1 MLPNFTIVVCGAIL
15 TVMMLAVTGSGLVTP
30 ETRTRIGEM
39 PEVGRPML
47 QRMIPEQAGQA
58 QFAALD
64 LSRRAEEIGRLRDL
78 APPALVSEP
87 APAVR
92 DAELVQEPAKEPAP
106 EPIAAEHPDEP
117 AAPVVTA
124 APPAPPA
131 TVVVAAVAP
140 APPPAAPP
148 PATPPAA
155 PQTDDSGK
163 APAVTP
169 PADPRDT
176 AASAV
181 DTLEAVIPTVPG
193 TDPTGSRAVAAP
205 ADTAEVA
212 PSVHLGARPN
222 LRLPRGRAQAKAAAA
237 VEAVEV
243 MVPGAN
249 ATDSRAVA
257 ALADAAE
264 VVPSVHLG
272 TRPNLRLPRGR
283 ARAKTASLARR
294 PARHAIRHAHR
305 HLYRSYAYY
314 GSPANPFGRPRAQS
328 WMRYR

>member
-1 MLPNFTIVVCGAIL
+1 MLPNFTIVICGAIL

-39 PEVGRPML
+39 PEVGRPMV

-87 APAVR
+87 ARAAL

-106 EPIAAEHPDEP
+106 DPAAAEHPDDT
-117 AAPVVTA
+117 AAPVVATA
-124 APPAPPA
+124 LPAPQAPA
-131 TVVVAAVAP
+131 IVAAVAP
-140 APPPAAPP
+140 APTPAAPP
-148 PATPPAA
+148 PAAPPAA
-155 PQTDDSGK
+155 PQAYDSSK
-163 APAVTP
+163 APADTP
-169 PADPRDT
+169 PADSRHT
-176 AASAV
+176 EAV
-181 DTLEAVIPTVPG
+181 VVDALEAMVPG
-193 TDPTGSRAVAAP
+193 VPGADATGSRAVSAP
-205 ADTAEVA
+205 SDTVEVA
-212 PSVHLGARPN
+212 PSVHLGARRN

-237 VEAVEV
+237 VDAVEI
-243 MVPGAN
+243 MVPGAD
-249 ATDSRAVA
+249 ATGSRAVA
-257 ALADAAE
+257 ALAEAAE

-272 TRPNLRLPRGR
+272 ARPSLRLPRGR

-294 PARHAIRHAHR
+294 PARHAIRRVHR

-314 GSPANPFGRPRAQS
+314 GGPANPFGRPRAQS
-328 WMRYR
+328 WMQYR

>member
-1 MLPNFTIVVCGAIL
+1 MLPNFTIVICGAIL
-15 TVMMLAVTGSGLVTP
+15 TVMMLAVTGSGVVTP

-39 PEVGRPML
+39 PEIGRPMV

-87 APAVR
+87 ASAAR
-92 DAELVQEPAKEPAP
+92 DVELVQEPAKEPAP
-106 EPIAAEHPDEP
+106 EPVATEHPDEP

-131 TVVVAAVAP
+131 PVVVAAAAP
-140 APPPAAPP
+140 APPPAAP
-148 PATPPAA
+148 PPAA

-163 APAVTP
+163 APADTP
-169 PADPRDT
+169 PADSRDT
-176 AASAV
+176 AAVAV
-181 DTLEAVIPTVPG
+181 NATEAMVPG
-193 TDPTGSRAVAAP
+193 VPGADASGSWAVAAL
-205 ADTAEVA
+205 ADTVETA

-222 LRLPRGRAQAKAAAA
+222 LRLPRARAQAKPPAVVDA
-237 VEAVEV
+237 VEA
-243 MVPGAN
+243 MIPGAD
-249 ATDSRAVA
+249 ATGSRAVA

-264 VVPSVHLG
+264 VVPSAHLG
-272 TRPNLRLPRGR
+272 ARPNLRLPRGR
-283 ARAKTASLARR
+283 ARAKAAMARR
-294 PARHAIRHAHR
+294 PARHAIRRAHR

-328 WMRYR
+328 WMQYR

>member
-1 MLPNFTIVVCGAIL
+1 MLPNFTIVICGAIL

-39 PEVGRPML
+39 PEIGRPMV

-87 APAVR
+87 ASAAR
-92 DAELVQEPAKEPAP
+92 DVELVQEPAKEPAP
-106 EPIAAEHPDEP
+106 EPVATEHPDEP

-124 APPAPPA
+124 APPVPPVP
-131 TVVVAAVAP
+131 VVVAAVAP

-148 PATPPAA
+148 PAA

-163 APAVTP
+163 APADTP
-169 PADPRDT
+169 PADSRDT
-176 AASAV
+176 AAVAV
-181 DTLEAVIPTVPG
+181 NAVEAMIPGVPG
-193 TDPTGSRAVAAP
+193 ADASGSRAVAAL
-205 ADTAEVA
+205 ADTVETA

-222 LRLPRGRAQAKAAAA
+222 LRLPRARAQAKPPAVVDA
-237 VEAVEV
+237 VEA
-243 MVPGAN
+243 MIPGAD
-249 ATDSRAVA
+249 ATGSRAVA

-264 VVPSVHLG
+264 VVPSAHLG
-272 TRPNLRLPRGR
+272 ARPNLRLPRGR
-283 ARAKTASLARR
+283 ARAKAAMARR
-294 PARHAIRHAHR
+294 PARHAIRRAHR

-328 WMRYR
+328 WMQYR

>member
-1 MLPNFTIVVCGAIL
+1 MLPNFTIVICGAIL

-30 ETRTRIGEM
+30 ETRTRIGET
-39 PEVGRPML
+39 PEIGRPMV

-87 APAVR
+87 ASAAR
-92 DAELVQEPAKEPAP
+92 DVELVQEPAKEPAP
-106 EPIAAEHPDEP
+106 EPVATEHPDEP

-124 APPAPPA
+124 APPVPPVP
-131 TVVVAAVAP
+131 VVVAAVAP

-148 PATPPAA
+148 PAA

-163 APAVTP
+163 APADTP
-169 PADPRDT
+169 PADSRDT
-176 AASAV
+176 AAVAV
-181 DTLEAVIPTVPG
+181 NAVEAMIPGVPG
-193 TDPTGSRAVAAP
+193 ADASGSRAVAAL
-205 ADTAEVA
+205 ADTVETA

-222 LRLPRGRAQAKAAAA
+222 LRLPRARAQAKPPAVVDA
-237 VEAVEV
+237 VEA
-243 MVPGAN
+243 MIPGAD
-249 ATDSRAVA
+249 ATGSRAVA

-264 VVPSVHLG
+264 VVPSAHLG
-272 TRPNLRLPRGR
+272 ARPNLRLPRGR
-283 ARAKTASLARR
+283 ARAKAAMARR
-294 PARHAIRHAHR
+294 PARHAIRRAHR

-328 WMRYR
+328 WMQYR

>member
-1 MLPNFTIVVCGAIL
+1 MLPNFTIVICGAIL
-15 TVMMLAVTGSGLVTP
+15 TVMMLAVTGSGVVTP

-39 PEVGRPML
+39 PEIGRPMV

-87 APAVR
+87 ASAAR
-92 DAELVQEPAKEPAP
+92 DVELVQEPAKEPAP
-106 EPIAAEHPDEP
+106 EPVATEHPDEP

-124 APPAPPA
+124 APP
-131 TVVVAAVAP
+131 
-140 APPPAAPP
+140 
-148 PATPPAA
+148 PAA

-163 APAVTP
+163 APADTP
-169 PADPRDT
+169 PADSRDT
-176 AASAV
+176 AAVAV
-181 DTLEAVIPTVPG
+181 NATEAMVPG
-193 TDPTGSRAVAAP
+193 VPGADASGSWAVAAL
-205 ADTAEVA
+205 ADTVETA

-222 LRLPRGRAQAKAAAA
+222 LRLPRARAQAKPPAVVDA
-237 VEAVEV
+237 VEA
-243 MVPGAN
+243 MIPGAD
-249 ATDSRAVA
+249 ATGSRAVA

-264 VVPSVHLG
+264 VVPSAHLG
-272 TRPNLRLPRGR
+272 ARPNLRLPRGR
-283 ARAKTASLARR
+283 ARAKAAMARR
-294 PARHAIRHAHR
+294 PARHAIRRAHR

-328 WMRYR
+328 WMQYR